1 MTDKSA
7 ALRALLC
14 AESSRALELKE
25 QAFAEFYDIWKH
37 EPLVIE
43 QWLSMQAGLAKK
55 DNLAEVVKLTEHES
69 FDIKNPNKV
78 RSVIGAFC
86 HQNLVGFHHESG
98 SGYQFLA
105 DNVITLNK
113 INPQNCFTS
122 FNTLDAIGGNN
133 NRKGR
138 S

>member
-1 MTDKSA
+1 M
-7 ALRALLC
+7 LYYC

-69 FDIKNPNKV
+69 F
-78 RSVIGAFC
+78 
-86 HQNLVGFHHESG
+86 
-98 SGYQFLA
+98 
-105 DNVITLNK
+105 
-113 INPQNCFTS
+113 
-122 FNTLDAIGGNN
+122 
-133 NRKGR
+133 
-138 S
+138 